1 MSTPPTDIVKQWLE
15 ADPNWTAYGFEFQQ
29 GRWSDTPANAK
40 KRLCFLTSTGG
51 RTGADPGVFF
61 DSVRVLLVGPQKGGS
76 DMMFIRNLAYAIRTR
91 MIEEFRQGC
100 EAFSL
105 RLMAAPMGPNFT
117 TEERPWI
124 ELNIEVAS
132 S

>member
-1 MSTPPTDIVKQWLE
+1 MSMPPTDIVKQWLE
-15 ADPNWTAYGFEFQQ
+15 ADPNWTDYGFEFQQ
-29 GRWSDTPANAK
+29 GRWSDTPANTK

-51 RTGADPGVFF
+51 PAGSDPSVFS
-61 DSVRVLLVGPQKGGS
+61 DAVRVLLVGPQKGGS

-91 MIEEFRQGC
+91 LIEEFRQGC

-117 TEERPWI
+117 IEDRPWM
-124 ELNIEVAS
+124 ELNILVGSA
-132 S
+132 